1 VDFRLNNWG
10 VFDTVWDERAN
21 RSLAL
26 LREAADAIA
35 ERGSSALPPLIV
47 VESLLSVL
55 FDPLPPNSV
64 WQRPQWPVRF
74 FDSTAQPPPSARES
88 CDKLKTGRSPT
99 DCNEVVPALTA
110 VVCSAANSWGLGDP
124 ESPET
129 RTVLEELLQILWRRR
144 LIPRPPGK
152 AYSLDV

>member
-1 VDFRLNNWG
+1 MEFRLNNWSD
-10 VFDTVWDERAN
+10 FDTVWDERAN

-35 ERGSSALPPLIV
+35 ERGLSALQPLLV

-64 WQRPQWPVRF
+64 WERPQWPVRL
-74 FDSTAQPPPSARES
+74 FDSTAPPPPSARES
-88 CDKLKTGRSPT
+88 CDKLETGRSRT
-99 DCNEVVPALTA
+99 DCNEIVPALTA
-110 VVCSAANSWGLGDP
+110 IVCAAANSWSLGDP

-144 LIPRPPGK
+144 LIPRPPSK
-152 AYSLDV
+152 AYPLDV